1 MDPKIELLRHM
12 LATIAYRTAK
22 ALRDT
27 PPGFADY
34 QVFGGTRSPAQLLTH
49 MGDLFEWTLS
59 ILEGNPEWREAPPLA
74 WDQEVRR
81 FFTSLQ
87 RVDDLLSSGRLATCS
102 IERLL
107 QGPFSDALTHAGQVL
122 MLRRMAG
129 SPVRGE
135 NYFRAEISAGRLG
148 PIPL

>member
-1 MDPKIELLRHM
+1 MDPDPTIELLRHM

-34 QVFGGTRSPAQLLTH
+34 QVFGGARSPAQLLTH
-49 MGDLFEWTLS
+49 MGDLFDWALS
-59 ILEGNPEWREAPPLA
+59 MLDGHPEWREAPPLA

-87 RVDDLLSSGRLATCS
+87 FKESTTCF
-102 IERLL
+102 R
-107 QGPFSDALTHAGQVL
+107 P
-122 MLRRMAG
+122 AG
-129 SPVRGE
+129 SQPVRSSVSC
-135 NYFRAEISAGRLG
+135 RDRSRML
-148 PIPL
+148 